1 MEGAPGRAGD
11 PGPLVIRVLCAGR
24 NRAAFVREGLDLLLP
39 RLKRYRLE
47 LLENPKPGPPREEA
61 QFLLRHQRPGRRVLA
76 LTPEGRIVDTP
87 GLAAL
92 IAHDA
97 SVDWWIG
104 GADGL
109 TDEVKAAADEQISL
123 SALTLSHELALLV
136 LVEQLYRAE
145 TLATGHPY
153 HR

>member
-1 MEGAPGRAGD
+1 M
-11 PGPLVIRVLCAGR
+11 IRVCCAGR
-24 NRAAFVREGLDLLLP
+24 NRATFLKQGLDLLLP

-47 LLENPKPGPPREEA
+47 VIENPKPGSAHDEA
-61 QFLLRHQRPGRRVLA
+61 QFLLRLRRPGRRVLA
-76 LTPEGRIVDTP
+76 LTPEGRAVDTH
-87 GLAAL
+87 GLVAL

-109 TDEVKAAADEQISL
+109 SDQAKAAADERVSL

-136 LVEQLYRAE
+136 LVEQIYRAE
-145 TLATGHPY
+145 TLAAGHPY